1 MRWWT
6 LLLAFVRGQDGLGS
20 EILGDGGRSQLEDMA
35 VGDSQR
41 HEQFVPPPKGFLSPL
56 ASSPAFEDL
65 GGFME
70 DHRRDRKIFG
80 FTEEGPIP
88 VRSLV
93 DEVKPVRKLYK
104 KSPVRVERMRTFVE
118 DGVKL
123 VPAFQGQVNL
133 NFFPLQVKVKVKVV
147 ANEKNFH
154 CFLRSY
160 LLWSANLEP
169 EEKQ

>member
-6 LLLAFVRGQDGLGS
+6 LLLALLPLVRGQDGLGS
-20 EILGDGGRSQLEDMA
+20 EILGDGGRSQLE
-35 VGDSQR
+35 VGESQR

-133 NFFPLQVKVKVKVV
+133 NFFPLQVKVKVV

-160 LLWSANLEP
+160 LLWSANLDP

>member
-1 MRWWT
+1 MA
-6 LLLAFVRGQDGLGS
+6 LVPLVGGQEELRSETFDGKLQSGAEGS
-20 EILGDGGRSQLEDMA
+20 KDTDTA
-35 VGDSQR
+35 VGESQR

-93 DEVKPVRKLYK
+93 EEVNPLR
-104 KSPVRVERMRTFVE
+104 RERMTNIVE
-118 DGVKL
+118 DGHKL
-123 VPAFQGQVNL
+123 VPTLQGQVNQFL
-133 NFFPLQVKVKVKVV
+133 VVKILEFIFIAFSGAACCGQSTSVW
-147 ANEKNFH
+147 EKS
-154 CFLRSY
+154 CKIYFLT
-160 LLWSANLEP
+160 WSNVFCSSSDF
-169 EEKQ
+169 

>member
-6 LLLAFVRGQDGLGS
+6 LLLALLPLVRGQDGLGS
-20 EILGDGGRSQLEDMA
+20 EILGAEDMA
-35 VGDSQR
+35 VGESQR

-133 NFFPLQVKVKVKVV
+133 NFFPLQVKVKVV

-160 LLWSANLEP
+160 LLWSANLDP